1 MTTSDNEIISGVT
14 TAFIDSGY
22 NSNIAYKPAFIS
34 NNHERGEKVLATL
47 EDELRKCDSFIIS
60 VAFITLGGIEP
71 LLMVLKELERKG
83 VKGRILTT
91 DYNMFTDP
99 RALEKLAGLS
109 NIELRMYHEV
119 GVGNLTALN
128 NYDEY
133 KKPDTEKIGF
143 HTKGYIFNRKEVFTV
158 IIGSSNM
165 TLSALTVNKEWNT
178 KVVSKESGE
187 FVKNVVKEF
196 EELWNDNKHTRLYA
210 DFIDDYR
217 VRYNTI
223 KKQRQI
229 ALKYAHDNEDGNVVS
244 IDQYKLQP
252 NKMQV
257 GFINSLK
264 TIIDRGENK
273 ALLISATGERLI
285 IVMPHGSAV
294 NTRTL
299 AA

>member
-109 NIELRMYHEV
+109 NIEQPSNE
-119 GVGNLTALN
+119 TAVV
-128 NYDEY
+128 
-133 KKPDTEKIGF
+133 TENASTSENIS
-143 HTKGYIFNRKEVFTV
+143 KEV
-158 IIGSSNM
+158 
-165 TLSALTVNKEWNT
+165 T
-178 KVVSKESGE
+178 K
-187 FVKNVVKEF
+187 
-196 EELWNDNKHTRLYA
+196 W
-210 DFIDDYR
+210 FI
-217 VRYNTI
+217 T
-223 KKQRQI
+223 
-229 ALKYAHDNEDGNVVS
+229 
-244 IDQYKLQP
+244 
-252 NKMQV
+252 
-257 GFINSLK
+257 
-264 TIIDRGENK
+264 
-273 ALLISATGERLI
+273 
-285 IVMPHGSAV
+285 
-294 NTRTL
+294 
-299 AA
+299 